1 MGYLNFETFTVMMF
15 HMEFWAVMPCSVL
28 EATWTSETLVSYYNT
43 VRRHNPEDLNF
54 LFNGYQEPY
63 PGDEASGA

>member
-1 MGYLNFETFTVMMF
+1 VTLLTAALLTLCENRLMGYLNFETFTVMMF

-43 VRRHNPEDLNF
+43 VRRHNPEDLK
-54 LFNGYQEPY
+54 L
-63 PGDEASGA
+63 